1 MRKSGLETA
10 WSTEAHYDSCTAFQG
25 DSRIG
30 GMVAITSMRS
40 AVSPGGARPFE
51 DVRDS
56 FPTPPHSHG
65 ISVRQ
70 DFGYGKIQAFEIAPF
85 GLAGVTITPCPA
97 VLSQG
102 AHTHR
107 LRLPPE
113 PVRVVGHGWLAVG
126 CEPQPDCVRQPGKS
140 FCCNCLPV
148 QKEVSLPSIDN

>member
-1 MRKSGLETA
+1 MGKSGLETA
-10 WSTEAHYDSCTAFQG
+10 LSTEAHYDSCTAFQG

-65 ISVRQ
+65 ISARQ

-85 GLAGVTITPCPA
+85 GLAGVRHHTLPGSAAPGRTPPSSTPSSGTCPSCRSWMA
-97 VLSQG
+97 GGGVR
-102 AHTHR
+102 ATTR
-107 LRLPPE
+107 L
-113 PVRVVGHGWLAVG
+113 
-126 CEPQPDCVRQPGKS
+126 C
-140 FCCNCLPV
+140 
-148 QKEVSLPSIDN
+148 

>member
-40 AVSPGGARPFE
+40 AVSPGGAGTFE

-65 ISVRQ
+65 ISARQ

-85 GLAGVTITPCPA
+85 GLAGVSTPSSGTCPSCRSWMA
-97 VLSQG
+97 GGGVR
-102 AHTHR
+102 ATTR
-107 LRLPPE
+107 L
-113 PVRVVGHGWLAVG
+113 
-126 CEPQPDCVRQPGKS
+126 C
-140 FCCNCLPV
+140 
-148 QKEVSLPSIDN
+148 